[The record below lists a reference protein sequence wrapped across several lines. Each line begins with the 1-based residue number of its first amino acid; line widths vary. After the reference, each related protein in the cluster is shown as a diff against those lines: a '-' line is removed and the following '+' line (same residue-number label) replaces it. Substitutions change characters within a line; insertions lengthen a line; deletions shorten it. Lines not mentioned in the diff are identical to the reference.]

1 MRTADFSAAPPVGQA
16 TAMFVGATRYR
27 GVRSILHLTRTWF
40 RMVAQMK
47 RMRGY
52 CWHTVYYEFPFTLGT
67 IAFFRDRDALLT
79 FARSRHHRDLMC
91 WVSDSGTKNAT
102 GGYIRLY
109 TAEPDGYSNGIWRA
123 EGNTM
128 GHIPT
133 FTALSREPEGPP
145 VHRGAAPG
153 LG

>member
-1 MRTADFSAAPPVGQA
+1 VRTRDFSATPPVGQA

-27 GVRSILHLTRTWF
+27 GLRSIVTLTRTWF
-40 RMVAQMK
+40 RMVRDMK

-52 CWHTVYYEFPFTLGT
+52 RWHKVYYEFPFTLGT
-67 IAFFRDRDALLT
+67 LAFFSDRDALLA
-79 FARSRHHRDLMC
+79 FARSRHHRALMC
-91 WVSDSGTKNAT
+91 WVTDSGTKNAT

-133 FTALSREPEGPP
+133 FTPLRSESDGPL
-145 VHRGAAPG
+145 VHRP
-153 LG
+153 